1 MVPFPISPDLAGHC
15 ASRIA
20 RRFFYDRSPEES
32 LVGRM
37 KRFGALCR
45 ILHMKMPEPM
55 GRLVAMRPTLQGSD
69 VASRA
74 AGQARDAAGAAGID
88 VREVH
93 SLEDIR
99 SVSELF
105 DRVWGSKAG
114 DPLMAPGML
123 RALTHAGNY
132 AAGAFVDGTMIGAVT
147 AFMGTD
153 GDGPYL
159 HSHILGVEDGHRG
172 GHIGFA
178 LKQHQRAWVL
188 ANGMTKVTWTFDP
201 LVRKNAFFNV
211 QKLGAEAGEYLVRFY
226 GTMHDEINAGDET
239 DRLLI
244 VWDVD
249 SEHVEHAAAGKLAEP
264 NVAVL
269 REQGASIALD
279 ENGEVVRD
287 GWNGTVL
294 CATPDD
300 IVELRHRDPDGAR
313 TWRTALRDTLGKAL
327 DDGYR
332 VTGFT
337 RSGWY
342 VLERA

>member
-1 MVPFPISPDLAGHC
+1 
-15 ASRIA
+15 
-20 RRFFYDRSPEES
+20 
-32 LVGRM
+32 
-37 KRFGALCR
+37 
-45 ILHMKMPEPM
+45 MKMTEPM
-55 GRLVAMRPTLQGSD
+55 GRLVAMRPTLQDSD

-74 AGQARDAAGAAGID
+74 ADQARDAATAAGIEIS
-88 VREVH
+88 EVH
-93 SLEDIR
+93 SLADIHA
-99 SVSELF
+99 VSELF
-105 DRVWGSKAG
+105 DRVWGSKTG

-132 AAGAFVDGTMIGAVT
+132 AAGAFVPGTPRTPGVPGTPRTPGVDGTMIGAVT

-172 GHIGFA
+172 GHVGFA

-188 ANGMTKVTWTFDP
+188 ANGMRKVTWTFDP
-201 LVRKNAFFNV
+201 LVRKNAYFNV
-211 QKLGAEAGEYLVRFY
+211 QKLGATADEYLVRFY
-226 GTMHDEINAGDET
+226 GTMSDEINAGDET

-244 VWDVD
+244 AWDVD
-249 SEHVEHAAAGKLAEP
+249 SEHVERAAAGKLSEP

-269 REQGASIALD
+269 REQGAAVALD
-279 ENGEVVRD
+279 ENGVVCHD
-287 GWNGTVL
+287 AWNGVVL

-300 IVELRHRDPDGAR
+300 IVELRHRDPDTAR
-313 TWRTALRDTLGKAL
+313 MWRTALRETLGKAL
-327 DDGYR
+327 DDGYS
-332 VTGFT
+332 VTGFA